1 MKTEKLVIPVSE
13 FESRL
18 QKTLAILQEK
28 NFDGLIAF
36 SSYQERE
43 GHVCYLT
50 NHHISFPNGMSH
62 VGLGHAAYILSADGK
77 GFLVS
82 PLGYEPQKVVNVHD
96 AKTGFNLVEDI
107 VNVLKSNFEGEK
119 RLGIVGLDVIP
130 AEYYI
135 SLEKALPELKFESAN
150 AILEEQ
156 RIIKSS
162 NELEILRGAARIVDI
177 GLQAGMEAVKAG
189 ITQLEVEFA
198 ARKALMNAGADFV
211 PRVRIST
218 GAAIETLSWPMTKN
232 IELKSGDFVY
242 LDLIGWYSNY
252 GFDNSRVTVVGDPSD
267 EQRDYLDH
275 LVEATEWMIGALKP
289 QVEMGFIMTESRARH
304 IIPLGHGIGLE
315 ITENPWVSMG
325 NRFTLEPNMVMCIE
339 PIIVT
344 PEFGGMTI
352 EDTVV
357 VTETGVEVLN
367 RCPRVFW

>member
-162 NELEILRGAARIVDI
+162 NELEILRGAARIVDK

>member
-1 MKTEKLVIPVSE
+1 MKTEKLVIPASE

-18 QKTLAILQEK
+18 QKTLAVLRAK
-28 NFDGLIAF
+28 DLDGLIAF

-62 VGLGHAAYILSADGK
+62 VGLGHAAYILTADGK
-77 GFLVS
+77 GFLIS
-82 PLGYEPQKVVNVHD
+82 PLGYERHKVVNVHY
-96 AKTGFNLVEDI
+96 AKTGNNLVADI
-107 VNVLKSNFEGEK
+107 VAVLKSNFEGEK
-119 RLGIVGLDVIP
+119 RLGIVGMDVIP
-130 AEYYI
+130 AEYYLN
-135 SLEKALPELKFESAN
+135 LEKAVPELKFEAAN
-150 AILEEQ
+150 AILEDQ

-162 NELEILRGAARIVDI
+162 NEVEILREAARIVDI
-177 GLQAGMEAVKAG
+177 GLQAGMEAVKEG
-189 ITQLEVEFA
+189 ITQLDVEFA
-198 ARKALMNAGADFV
+198 AREALMKAGADFI
-211 PRVRIST
+211 PRVRISS
-218 GAAIETLSWPMTKN
+218 GPAIETLSWPMTKN
-232 IELKSGDFVY
+232 IELKKGDFVY

-252 GFDNSRVTVVGDPSD
+252 GFDNSRVTVVGGPSD
-267 EQRDYLDH
+267 AQRNYLDH

-289 QVEMGFIMTESRARH
+289 HKEMGFNMTESRGRH

-315 ITENPWVSMG
+315 ICENPWVSMG

-344 PEFGGMTI
+344 REFGGMTI

-367 RCPRVFW
+367 QCPMAFW